1 MSKFLEAV
9 QEHTPEKDLD
19 ATMKAKR
26 DVQHIFMNAGYKAD
40 AKVFRDEISLTLKDG
55 TKVVLEVKSVVA
67 PTVEDNEDL
76 ESLTSTLA
84 TADAIQGHD
93 KVGMLARDGKKQVA
107 KAKNKLYNKMAKKLN
122 TISRDI

>member
-19 ATMKAKR
+19 LFSLAKKQVR
-26 DVQHIFMNAGYKAD
+26 DILEIAGYTAT

-122 TISRDI
+122 TISKDI